1 MLNNVNSRL
10 IAVAVFFS
18 MLSCTHRQKEKV
30 PVVDLPQIREKGELT
45 AVTLNSSISYF
56 IYKGQKMGYEYDLIE
71 DFATSQGLKL
81 NVKVAENITRLE
93 EMLQSGEA
101 DIVAFPVQMD
111 NSMKQKVLFC
121 GAEQQNHLVI
131 VQRANREDKIVND
144 VTGLVGKE
152 IWVKNNSRYHE
163 RLSSLNTELGGGI
176 IVKNIALDTVTT
188 EDLIDMVSSGK
199 IRYTVS
205 ENNLASLNKT
215 YHNNIDIHLQIS
227 FPQRASW
234 VVRKECPQLASAVNV
249 WASNLSI
256 KSTMRAAVKRYF
268 EQSKNEAADDE
279 MPVIKKGDLSPYDD
293 LFRKYAAQI
302 KWDWQILA
310 SIAYQESKFKNHL
323 ESWAGAKGLMGIM
336 PRTARNFG
344 FSSGNLDDPEM
355 SIRICAKI
363 IQYLEKIFSD
373 IEDRNEKEKFV
384 LAAYNAGNG
393 HIVDARKLAAK
404 YGADPNVWA
413 GNVAEYVRL
422 KSEAEYYNDEVCKNG
437 YLRGMETYKYV
448 TEVMERYKT
457 YKNSAKSP

>member
-1 MLNNVNSRL
+1 
-10 IAVAVFFS
+10 
-18 MLSCTHRQKEKV
+18 
-30 PVVDLPQIREKGELT
+30 
-45 AVTLNSSISYF
+45 
-56 IYKGQKMGYEYDLIE
+56 
-71 DFATSQGLKL
+71 
-81 NVKVAENITRLE
+81 
-93 EMLQSGEA
+93 
-101 DIVAFPVQMD
+101 MD

-121 GAEQQNHLVI
+121 GAEQQNHLVT
-131 VQRANREDKIVND
+131 VQRANRDDTIVND

-205 ENNLASLNKT
+205 ENNLARLNKT
-215 YHNNIDIHLQIS
+215 YHDNIDIHLQIS
-227 FPQRASW
+227 FPQRTSW

-256 KSTMRAAVKRYF
+256 KSTMRTAVKRYF
-268 EQSKNEAADDE
+268 EQSKNEAMDNETPA
-279 MPVIKKGDLSPYDD
+279 IKQGDLSPYDD
-293 LFRKYAAQI
+293 LFRKYAAPI
-302 KWDWQILA
+302 NWDWRILV
-310 SIAYQESKFKNHL
+310 SMAYQESKFKNHL
-323 ESWAGAKGLMGIM
+323 ESWAGARGLMGIM
-336 PRTARNFG
+336 PQTARSFG
-344 FSSGNLDDPEM
+344 FSSGDLDDPET
-355 SIRICAKI
+355 SIRICVKI

-373 IEDRNEKEKFV
+373 IEDREEKEKFV

-404 YGADPNVWA
+404 YGADPNVWTD
-413 GNVAEYVRL
+413 NVAEYVRL

-448 TEVMERYKT
+448 TEVMERYKK
-457 YKNSAKSP
+457 YKNPPAASL